1 LKKENRA
8 EKRIWGIK
16 WKLMSMMT
24 LLTVSLLVIVTSFQI
39 SSQKKLMEN
48 ELNKRIDLM
57 KANLIERGK
66 NIITNLS
73 RQVEKDIAAFNFSGV
88 MESVRQGVENNKE
101 AKYAVLIN
109 SSGIVFLHTLNPD
122 LARTE
127 ATEPKDK
134 EAVACTGMAV
144 KEHKEGDESVIEIV
158 NPVQISTM
166 PWGVLRLIFTLK
178 HLDIEVKNSMIQIK
192 KETEKMIWNASL
204 TSLVF
209 MGVSFIIILI
219 LSTKFSKPL
228 IYLSRSLR
236 EISKGDFTLSIEI
249 RQKDEIGILA
259 EEMNK
264 MIANLSDI
272 IRKNIYTSW
281 SLLEATSDQRSSL
294 EEIFSLL
301 EETSSMTLQNAENA
315 NQADKFMGK
324 TTQVVSRANE
334 TMNLLTASMDDI
346 SKASK
351 ETFQIIRNIDEI
363 AFQTNLLALNAA
375 VEAARAGEAGLGF
388 AVVADEVR
396 NLAMRSANSARNT
409 AALIEGTVKK
419 IKDGYE
425 LVTCANEGFKEMAAT
440 AESVAELVSEISTA
454 SDEQDKRIKLINE
467 AVSRM
472 KEIVKRNAD
481 SAEELAASMTLFRL
495 KDFEG
500 EKT

>member
-1 LKKENRA
+1 LKTNLR
-8 EKRIWGIK
+8 EKKIWGIK
-16 WKLMSMMT
+16 WKLMSMIT
-24 LLTVSLLVIVTSFQI
+24 LLMVSLLVIVTYFQI
-39 SSQKKLMEN
+39 SSQKRLMEN
-48 ELNKRIDLM
+48 ELKKRIDLM

-66 NIITNLS
+66 NFVTNLS
-73 RQVEKDIAAFNFSGV
+73 KQAERDIAAFNFSGV
-88 MESVRQGVENNKE
+88 MESVKQGVENNKE

-127 ATEPKDK
+127 VTDPKDK
-134 EAVACTGMAV
+134 EMTAYTEITV
-144 KEHKEGDESVIEIV
+144 KEYKEGDESVIEII

-178 HLDIEVKNSMIQIK
+178 HLDTEVRNSMIQIG
-192 KETEKMIWNASL
+192 KETRKMIWKASL
-204 TSLVF
+204 TSLGF
-209 MGVSFIIILI
+209 MGISFIVILI

-228 IYLSRSLR
+228 IHLSRSVR
-236 EISKGDFTLSIEI
+236 EISKGDFTLLIEI

-281 SLLEATSDQRSSL
+281 SLLEATSDQRVSL

-301 EETSSMTLQNAENA
+301 EETSSMTRQNAENA
-315 NQADKFMGK
+315 NQTDKFMNK
-324 TTQVVSRANE
+324 TTQVVSKANE
-334 TMNLLTASMDDI
+334 TMSLLTASMDEI

-351 ETFQIIRNIDEI
+351 ETFQIIKNIDEI

-396 NLAMRSANSARNT
+396 SLAMRSANSAKNT
-409 AALIEGTVKK
+409 ASLIEGTVKK
-419 IKDGYE
+419 IKEGYE
-425 LVTCANEGFKEMAAT
+425 LVTCANESFKEMAVT
-440 AESVAELVSEISTA
+440 AGRVAGLVSEISTA
-454 SDEQDKRIKLINE
+454 SDEQNKRIKQINE

-472 KEIVKRNAD
+472 KDIVKRNAD
-481 SAEELAASMTLFRL
+481 SAEELAASMTVFRL

-500 EKT
+500 ERS